1 MASNFLKLKCKDC
14 ENEQIVFQKTAS
26 EVSCAVCG
34 STLAEPTGGK
44 AKLLG
49 QVVEVAE
56 ARE

>member
-1 MASNFLKLKCKDC
+1 MASNFLRLKCKDC
-14 ENEQIVFQKTAS
+14 ENEQTVFHKTAS
-26 EVSCAVCG
+26 KVSCAVCG

>member
-14 ENEQIVFQKTAS
+14 ENEQIVFQKPS
-26 EVSCAVCG
+26 SQVSCAVCG

-49 QVVEVAE
+49 QVVEVTE